1 MQARLTRS
9 EEVAAQI
16 AEQESRSAE
25 LAQQIAAQTAELTAL
40 TRVRDAAAPAPE
52 VADAGD
58 DGIPQSPVAPEAA
71 MVRRNPAQVDAALA
85 LAPALPPAGEQL
97 TRLRDMLI
105 QGHCPTE
112 ALAQVQDPINRQ
124 TLLALVSR
132 LGGCRG
138 S

>member
-1 MQARLTRS
+1 MKDLTTS
-9 EEVAAQI
+9 DADALI
-16 AEQESRSAE
+16 AELGARA
-25 LAQQIAAQTAELTAL
+25 
-40 TRVRDAAAPAPE
+40 R
-52 VADAGD
+52 
-58 DGIPQSPVAPEAA
+58 
-71 MVRRNPAQVDAALA
+71 DAALA
-85 LAPALPPAGEQL
+85 LAPALPPAGEQR